1 MTVTERFLGELL
13 DSADG
18 KKAAVVG
25 HCQKCGV
32 EVRFLIDLVAG
43 VTA

>member
-18 KKAAVVG
+18 KKAAVDSVA
-25 HCQKCGV
+25 
-32 EVRFLIDLVAG
+32 EVSMRKTFDLSG